1 MKGCRYRIAALGL
14 ICVTAAPLAFAAAP
28 RPKAAAAKP
37 SVAKPAPAKPNN
49 ATIASVVAVLQK
61 EFQAYAK
68 DPSANTIRTKS
79 NYFTEHPST
88 EATPDN
94 IMKALEGSIAGGPG
108 VEAYVKWQLL
118 SAIPGK
124 FAPERLK
131 RGIAVYHR
139 APMPIEPHPGLDHY
153 RLKRAINGIRK
164 EEVSQVQHEFDAA
177 VHHFKDVNEVFISYR
192 DELFAHLPVSL
203 ESINVGLEDVEE
215 RASRGLNANTLFDN
229 VAAAIKSW
237 SISQAKPS
245 EVRSIGQTILNIK
258 SALAQEDYKPY
269 TKIVDNKGWR
279 WEATGVVIDPKKID
293 LLVKFLET
301 YATGSNAGG
310 LKFKDSK

>member
-1 MKGCRYRIAALGL
+1 MKGCRYLIASLGL
-14 ICVTAAPLAFAAAP
+14 VCFTAAPFALAAAP
-28 RPKAAAAKP
+28 RSAP
-37 SVAKPAPAKPNN
+37 KPAPVKPND
-49 ATIASVVAVLQK
+49 ASVASVVAVLQK

-68 DPSANTIRTKS
+68 DPRANTLRTKS

-94 IMKALEGSIAGGPG
+94 IMKALEGSVSGGPG

-131 RGIAVYHR
+131 RGLAVYHR

-153 RLKRAINGIRK
+153 RLKRAINGVRK
-164 EEVSQVQHEFDAA
+164 EQIPQFQKEFDAA
-177 VHHFKDVNEVFISYR
+177 VAHFKDVNEVFISYR

-203 ESINVGLEDVEE
+203 DAINAGLEDVEE
-215 RASRGLNANTLFDN
+215 RAGHGLNANTLFDN
-229 VAAAIKSW
+229 VAAAIRSW
-237 SISQAKPS
+237 SITDAKPA
-245 EVRSIGQTILNIK
+245 EVRSIGQTVLNIK
-258 SALAQEDYKPY
+258 AALAMADNKPY
-269 TKIVDNKGWR
+269 TKIVDDKGVKWQ
-279 WEATGVVIDPKKID
+279 ATGAGVDPKKID
-293 LLVKFLET
+293 LLIKFLEE
-301 YATGSNAGG
+301 YAAGPSAGG